1 MISRRTV
8 YPIAAVATARILA
21 HLIRFIADLTSR
33 TLVDILTG
41 SAVDAESISV
51 GTLARVTARR
61 ILANADAEI
70 IVLKFRAF
78 VDIAAGSI
86 IGI

>member
-1 MISRRTV
+1 MKRKEIT
-8 YPIAAVATARILA
+8 
-21 HLIRFIADLTSR
+21 LTSS
-33 TLVDILTG
+33 T
-41 SAVDAESISV
+41 VDAESISI

-70 IVLKFRAF
+70 IVLEFRAL